1 MMKVSTTIA
10 VSSSGLTINQDF
22 FFGDGEISQ
31 IPFDYEH
38 LNNTDT
44 SQDWTL
50 PNEAFEPRHDILTR
64 SAMPPQEFSSKC
76 LSGEMQD
83 SGGCCYSS
91 SNVGVDVCGRSVA
104 CFSYVV
110 VGIMMNNLYSC
121 GQLVVHFPLLL

>member
-1 MMKVSTTIA
+1 MFWYIFDQLLISFLILPNLNNLVVHISIGIFVSNI
-10 VSSSGLTINQDF
+10 VMYSSGQTINQDF

-64 SAMPPQEFSSKC
+64 SAMPPEEFSSKC

-83 SGGCCYSS
+83 SGGYSNNSLCC
-91 SNVGVDVCGRSVA
+91 
-104 CFSYVV
+104 
-110 VGIMMNNLYSC
+110 LW
-121 GQLVVHFPLLL
+121 